1 MSEAGAKRHDVARA
15 ITLLRVVRGWT
26 QDDLAKASR
35 VSPTAISAYE
45 RGHKI
50 PGLAIL
56 ERLIKAMEFPLSAID
71 HTRNYIT
78 SLMAGTFVLAP
89 PAVASPFVPG
99 PPPTS
104 SGAVAWEIDQ
114 ASAEFGRAAARSMRI
129 ALHVVARRPAPDVP
143 DNGEPP

>member
-1 MSEAGAKRHDVARA
+1 MSEAGAERHDVARA

-35 VSPTAISAYE
+35 VSPSAISAYE

-56 ERLIKAMEFPLSAID
+56 GRLIRAMEFPLSAID

-89 PAVASPFVPG
+89 PAVASPFVP
-99 PPPTS
+99 PTS
-104 SGAVAWEIDQ
+104 SSAVAREIDQ
-114 ASAEFGRAAARSMRI
+114 AAAEFGRAAAQSMRI

-143 DNGEPP
+143 NNGEPS